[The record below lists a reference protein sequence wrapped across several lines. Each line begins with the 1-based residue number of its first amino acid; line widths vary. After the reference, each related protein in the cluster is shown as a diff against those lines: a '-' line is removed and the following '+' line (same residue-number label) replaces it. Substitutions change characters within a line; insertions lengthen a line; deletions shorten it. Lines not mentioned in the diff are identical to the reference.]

1 MKKEEAYYLG
11 KIVKKH
17 GIKGDLLAKIDTDE
31 PHLYENME
39 SVFLDIKGKLVP
51 YFLNKSNLH
60 KADTLRLDFEDINN
74 IEEADALIGK
84 EMYLPLK
91 ELPELSGNKFYF
103 HEVINFKALDQNQ
116 KEIGTIENI
125 NDRTPQAYFE
135 IKNEK
140 GEEILIPV
148 ADKYIKKVD
157 RQNRQ
162 IIFDLPEGYLE
173 VYTK

>member
-31 PHLYENME
+31 PELYENME

-51 YFLNKSNLH
+51 YFLNKSSLH
-60 KADTLRLDFEDINN
+60 KATTLRLDFEDINN

-84 EMYLPLK
+84 EIYLPLK
-91 ELPELSGNKFYF
+91 DLPELTGNKFYF
-103 HEVINFKALDQNQ
+103 HEILGFQAVDTNNNK
-116 KEIGTIENI
+116 IGIIESI

-135 IKNEK
+135 IKNEN
-140 GEEILIPV
+140 GAEILIPV
-148 ADKYIKKVD
+148 ADRFIKKVD
-157 RQNRQ
+157 RENKQ
-162 IIFDLPEGYLE
+162 IIFDLPAGYLD

>member
-1 MKKEEAYYLG
+1 MKKEDAYYLG

-31 PHLYENME
+31 PELYENME

-51 YFLNKSNLH
+51 YFLNKSTLH
-60 KADTLRLDFEDINN
+60 KSTTLRLDFEDINN

-84 EMYLPLK
+84 ELYLPLK
-91 ELPELSGNKFYF
+91 NLPPLTGNKFYF
-103 HEVINFKALDQNQ
+103 HEVIGFKAVDEKGN
-116 KEIGTIENI
+116 EIGIIESI

-135 IKNEK
+135 IINDKK
-140 GEEILIPV
+140 QEILIPV
-148 ADKYIKKVD
+148 ADKFIKKVD
-157 RQNRQ
+157 RQNKQ
-162 IIFDLPEGYLE
+162 IVFELPEAYLD